1 VKGRKRHLLVD
12 VFGLVWGC
20 FVSAA
25 NVADIKAAP
34 VVFVPALE
42 NTARFVKI
50 LADQSYKG
58 ALSVW
63 LQRAFDCTLEL
74 TEKLGQGFVVEPW
87 RWVVERTFAWLENA
101 RRLCRNYE
109 ELPEHHESF
118 PYVTMIRLM
127 LRKLT
132 HNCRTRKPSHL

>member
-34 VVFVPALE
+34 VVFVLALE

-74 TEKLGQGFVVEPW
+74 TEKLGQGFVGRAVALGGGAH
-87 RWVVERTFAWLENA
+87 VCLAGKCAALVSQL
-101 RRLCRNYE
+101 
-109 ELPEHHESF
+109 
-118 PYVTMIRLM
+118 
-127 LRKLT
+127 
-132 HNCRTRKPSHL
+132 

>member
-1 VKGRKRHLLVD
+1 L
-12 VFGLVWGC
+12 
-20 FVSAA
+20 
-25 NVADIKAAP
+25 
-34 VVFVPALE
+34 
-42 NTARFVKI
+42 
-50 LADQSYKG
+50 
-58 ALSVW
+58 
-63 LQRAFDCTLEL
+63 
-74 TEKLGQGFVVEPW
+74 VEPW

-132 HNCRTRKPSHL
+132 HNCRTRKPSQL